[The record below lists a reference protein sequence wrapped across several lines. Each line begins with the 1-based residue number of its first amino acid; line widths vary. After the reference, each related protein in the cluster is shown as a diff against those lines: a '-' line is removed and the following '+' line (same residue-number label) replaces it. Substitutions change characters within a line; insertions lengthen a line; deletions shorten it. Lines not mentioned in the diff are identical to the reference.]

1 MKRRNWLITV
11 TAVAVLLVLGA
22 SQVHPYLAI
31 TEPSGSRT
39 VVVEGWLPVELI
51 PEAAREI
58 ERRGYDRIYTTGTVR
73 PFAYYL
79 EQDETLV
86 VDLQAAARGEV
97 MVNVSGI
104 DGAQLL
110 LIADGDTV
118 MEHGVSGAP
127 TELFAS
133 LTRPV
138 RHLELHSLHPRPL
151 DARTR
156 NLFIKDLRINGSNV
170 HALNGEVRFL
180 RADGAYEPGWPTFA
194 EAAAARLVHAGIAK
208 GQITALPSAK
218 VDDSRTL
225 ANAEAFGMRAKVD
238 GLDAVD
244 VLSMGVHARR
254 SRRTYQDACGSGV
267 RVGVVALPDPE
278 TPAQGWWK
286 SPLGCIR
293 VAKELV
299 GLPAT
304 RVLTATVD
312 P

>member
-1 MKRRNWLITV
+1 MKRRTRLIAV
-11 TAVAVLLVLGA
+11 IVAVFLLVMGA
-22 SQVHPYLAI
+22 WRVHPYLAL
-31 TEPSGSRT
+31 TDPSGSRT

-51 PEAAREI
+51 PEAAKEI

-79 EQDETLV
+79 EQAEALMI
-86 VDLQAAARGEV
+86 DLQDEFRGEL
-97 MVNVSGI
+97 MVNGSGI

-110 LIADGDTV
+110 LIAEGDTV
-118 MEHGVSGAP
+118 MQQSVTGAP
-127 TELFAS
+127 TELYAS

-138 RHLELHSLHPRPL
+138 KHLELHSRHPRTL
-151 DARTR
+151 GAGTR
-156 NLFIKDLRINGSNV
+156 NMFIKDLRINGANV
-170 HALNGEVRFL
+170 HALAGEVRFL
-180 RADGAYEPGWPTFA
+180 RTNGVYEPGWPTFA
-194 EAAAARLVHAGIAK
+194 EAAAARLVRAGIPK
-208 GQITALPSAK
+208 ERITAVPSTE
-218 VDDSRTL
+218 VDDSKTM
-225 ANAEAFGMRAKVD
+225 ANAEAFATQVKKD

-254 SRRTYQDACGSGV
+254 SRRTYQHACGDAV

-304 RVLTATVD
+304 HVLNATVEQ
-312 P
+312 